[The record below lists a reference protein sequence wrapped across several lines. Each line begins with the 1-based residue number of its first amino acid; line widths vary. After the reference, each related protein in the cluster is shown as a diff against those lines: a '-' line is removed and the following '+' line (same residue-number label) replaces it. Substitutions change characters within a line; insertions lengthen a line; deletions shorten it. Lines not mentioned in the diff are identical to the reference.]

1 MGEVI
6 RLDDRRQARRMR
18 DDVASGTAAGV
29 EFLFDLACPF
39 TYLAAERVE
48 RAFATIAWV
57 PACANVLRGGAP
69 RSTDELE
76 QTQAAARVRAAELKL
91 PLAWPDRWPGDV
103 PEAMRVAHYAVE
115 HGRGPGFVLAVSRLA
130 FGGACD
136 LRDPAWLAEA
146 ATAAG
151 LGADESARA
160 AREERR
166 DAAMQRAA
174 RRLLAARATQ
184 LPILRVGDAVFPGEH
199 RIAEAAA
206 SARAASA

>member
-6 RLDDRRQARRMR
+6 RLDDRREARRMR
-18 DDVASGTAAGV
+18 DEVATRTVAGV

-39 TYLAAERVE
+39 TYLAVERVE
-48 RAFATIAWV
+48 RAFASVAWV
-57 PACANVLRGGAP
+57 PAAANVLRGGAP
-69 RSTDELE
+69 RTTEELE
-76 QTQAAARVRAAELKL
+76 QIQAAARVRAAELKL
-91 PLAWPDRWPGDV
+91 PLAWPDRWSGDV

-115 HGRGPGFVLAVSRLA
+115 HGRGPAFVLAATRLA

-151 LGADESARA
+151 LGAEECARA

-174 RRLLAARATQ
+174 RQLLVVRAKH
-184 LPILRVGDAVFPGEH
+184 LPVLRVGDAVFAGEQ